1 MENCWAGAASCRHGA
16 DGKGRV
22 RLEYR
27 VPARGLIGFQGEF
40 LT

>member
-1 MENCWAGAASCRHGA
+1 MEALGCAAPDLTDMSM

-27 VPARGLIGFQGEF
+27 VPARGLIGFQASS
-40 LT
+40 